1 MRKLGLALLVAA
13 LTGPLSQPTRGAQ
26 APSADAFARDL
37 QQKYDKV
44 RDFSAD
50 FVQTYRGGV
59 LRQTATERGRLLVKK
74 PGKMRWEYREP
85 ERKLFV
91 SDGRKLYSYVPEDR
105 QVLVTDV
112 PDDDHATTPA
122 LFLAGKGNLTRDF
135 TVTYENK
142 VQDAPAGTTV
152 LKLAPR
158 RAEPEYD
165 WLMLAVDPTTLEIR
179 MLITVDAQGGRSTFS
194 LTNLKENVGVADKE
208 FAFSIPRGVEVITD
222 RAAGQ

>member
-1 MRKLGLALLVAA
+1 MRLWLALLVTLLAA
-13 LTGPLSQPTRGAQ
+13 PTAQNMWGAQ
-26 APSADAFARDL
+26 AQSAEALAKAL

-50 FVQTYRGGV
+50 FVHTYRGGV
-59 LRQTATERGRLLVKK
+59 LRQTAIERGRLLVKK

-105 QVLVTDV
+105 QVLVSDV

-122 LFLAGKGNLTRDF
+122 LFLAGKGNLGRDF
-135 TVTYENK
+135 TVAYAQVE
-142 VQDAPAGTTV
+142 DAPAGTTV
-152 LKLAPR
+152 LKLSPR
-158 RAEPEYD
+158 KTEPEYD
-165 WLMLAVDPTTLEIR
+165 WLMLAIDPITLQIR

-194 LTNLKENVGVADKE
+194 LTNLKENMGVADKE
-208 FAFSIPRGVEVITD
+208 FEFSIPRGVEVITD
-222 RAAGQ
+222 PAAGQ

>member
-1 MRKLGLALLVAA
+1 MRLGLTLLVSLLAGATSGSLVAA
-13 LTGPLSQPTRGAQ
+13 QGRQPAE
-26 APSADAFARDL
+26 ALAKDL

-59 LRQTATERGRLLVKK
+59 LRQTATERGRLIVKK
-74 PGKMRWEYREP
+74 PGKMRWEYRDP

-105 QVLVTDV
+105 QVLVSDV

-122 LFLAGKGNLTRDF
+122 LFLAGKGNLGRDF
-135 TVTYENK
+135 TVSYAQADE
-142 VQDAPAGTTV
+142 APAGTTV
-152 LKLAPR
+152 LKLSPR
-158 RAEPEYD
+158 KTEPEYD
-165 WLMLAVDPTTLEIR
+165 WLMLAIDPVSLQIR

>member
-1 MRKLGLALLVAA
+1 MRLGLTLLVSLLAGATSGSLVAA
-13 LTGPLSQPTRGAQ
+13 QGRQPAE
-26 APSADAFARDL
+26 ALAKDL

-59 LRQTATERGRLLVKK
+59 LRQTATERGRLIVKK
-74 PGKMRWEYREP
+74 PGKMRWEYRDP

-105 QVLVTDV
+105 QVLVSDV

-122 LFLAGKGNLTRDF
+122 LFLAGKGNLGRDF
-135 TVTYENK
+135 TVSYAEA
-142 VQDAPAGTTV
+142 DEAPAGTTV
-152 LKLAPR
+152 LKLSPR
-158 RAEPEYD
+158 KTEPEYD
-165 WLMLAVDPTTLEIR
+165 WLMLAIDPVSLQIR

>member
-1 MRKLGLALLVAA
+1 MRLGLTLLMGLLAGATSGSLLTAQGRQPAEALAK
-13 LTGPLSQPTRGAQ
+13 
-26 APSADAFARDL
+26 DL

-59 LRQTATERGRLLVKK
+59 LRQTATERGRLIVKK
-74 PGKMRWEYREP
+74 PGKMRWEYRDP

-105 QVLVTDV
+105 QVLVSDV

-122 LFLAGKGNLTRDF
+122 LFLAGKGNLGRDF
-135 TVTYENK
+135 TVSYAQADE
-142 VQDAPAGTTV
+142 APAGTTV
-152 LKLAPR
+152 LKLSPR
-158 RAEPEYD
+158 KTEPEYD
-165 WLMLAVDPTTLEIR
+165 WLMLAIDPVSLQIR

>member
-1 MRKLGLALLVAA
+1 MRLCFTLLAVLLTVPATNVMQA
-13 LTGPLSQPTRGAQ
+13 AQ
-26 APSADAFARDL
+26 AQPAEALAKEL

-59 LRQTATERGRLLVKK
+59 LRQTATERGRLTVKK
-74 PGKMRWEYREP
+74 PGKMRWEYRDP

-91 SDGRKLYSYVPEDR
+91 SDGHKLYSYVPEDR
-105 QVLVTDV
+105 QVLVSDV

-122 LFLAGKGNLTRDF
+122 LFLAGKGSLTRDF
-135 TVTYENK
+135 IVSYAKADE
-142 VQDAPAGTTV
+142 APSSTTV
-152 LKLAPR
+152 LKLSPR
-158 RAEPEYD
+158 KTEPEYD
-165 WLMLAVDPTTLEIR
+165 WLMLAIDPATLQIR
-179 MLITVDAQGGRSTFS
+179 MLITVDAQGGRSTFT

-222 RAAGQ
+222 RTAGQ

>member
-1 MRKLGLALLVAA
+1 MRLGLTLVLGLLVGATSGSLRAA
-13 LTGPLSQPTRGAQ
+13 QGRQPAE
-26 APSADAFARDL
+26 ALAKDL

-59 LRQTATERGRLLVKK
+59 LRQTATERGRLIVKK
-74 PGKMRWEYREP
+74 PGKMRWEYRDP

-105 QVLVTDV
+105 QVLVSDV
-112 PDDDHATTPA
+112 PDDDHASTPA
-122 LFLAGKGNLTRDF
+122 LFLAGKGNLGRDF
-135 TVTYENK
+135 TVSYE
-142 VQDAPAGTTV
+142 QADEAPAGTTV
-152 LKLAPR
+152 LKLSPR
-158 RAEPEYD
+158 KTEPEYD
-165 WLMLAVDPTTLEIR
+165 WLMLAIDPVSLQIR

>member
-1 MRKLGLALLVAA
+1 MRFCLAILTVMLAA
-13 LTGPLSQPTRGAQ
+13 PSHPGRAAQ
-26 APSADAFARDL
+26 AKSADTLAKEL
-37 QQKYDKV
+37 QQRYDKV
-44 RDFSAD
+44 HDFSAD
-50 FVQTYRGGV
+50 FLQTYRGGV
-59 LRQTATERGRLLVKK
+59 LRQTATERGRLIVKK
-74 PGKMRWEYREP
+74 PGKMRWEYRDP

-105 QVLVTDV
+105 QVVVSDV

-135 TVTYENK
+135 TVSYEK
-142 VQDAPAGTTV
+142 ADDAPSGTTV
-152 LKLAPR
+152 LKLSPR
-158 RAEPEYD
+158 KTEPEYN
-165 WLMLAVDPTTLEIR
+165 WLMLAIDPATLQIR

-194 LTNLKENVGVADKE
+194 LSNLKENVGVADNE

>member
-1 MRKLGLALLVAA
+1 MGLLAGATSGSLLTAQGRQPAEALAK
-13 LTGPLSQPTRGAQ
+13 
-26 APSADAFARDL
+26 DL
-37 QQKYDKV
+37 QHKYDKV

-59 LRQTATERGRLLVKK
+59 LRQTATERGRLIVKK
-74 PGKMRWEYREP
+74 PGKMRWEYRDP

-105 QVLVTDV
+105 QVLVSDV

-122 LFLAGKGNLTRDF
+122 LFLAGKGNLGRDF
-135 TVTYENK
+135 IVSYAQADE
-142 VQDAPAGTTV
+142 APAGTTV
-152 LKLAPR
+152 LKLSPR
-158 RAEPEYD
+158 KTEPEYD
-165 WLMLAVDPTTLEIR
+165 WLMLAIDPVSLQIR
-179 MLITVDAQGGRSTFS
+179 MLITVDGQGGRSTFS

>member
-1 MRKLGLALLVAA
+1 MRKPGVALLVAVLA
-13 LTGPLSQPTRGAQ
+13 APMSSSMLRAQ
-26 APSADAFARDL
+26 APSAETLAREL

-50 FVQTYRGGV
+50 FVHTYRGGV
-59 LRQTATERGRLLVKK
+59 LRQTATERGRLIVKK
-74 PGKMRWEYREP
+74 PGKMRWEYRDP

-122 LFLAGKGNLTRDF
+122 LFLAGKGNLARDF
-135 TVTYENK
+135 TVTYEK
-142 VQDAPAGTTV
+142 AQDAPAGTTV
-152 LKLAPR
+152 LKLSPR
-158 RAEPEYD
+158 KAEPEYD
-165 WLMLAVDPTTLEIR
+165 WLMLAIDPATLQIR
-179 MLITVDAQGGRSTFS
+179 MLITIDAQGGRSTFG

-222 RAAGQ
+222 PAAGQ

>member
-1 MRKLGLALLVAA
+1 MRLGLTLLVSLLAGATSGCLVAA
-13 LTGPLSQPTRGAQ
+13 QGRQPAE
-26 APSADAFARDL
+26 ALAKDL

-59 LRQTATERGRLLVKK
+59 LRQTATERGRLIVKK
-74 PGKMRWEYREP
+74 PGKMRWEYRDP

-105 QVLVTDV
+105 QVLVSDV

-122 LFLAGKGNLTRDF
+122 LFLAGKGNLGRDF
-135 TVTYENK
+135 TVSYAQADE
-142 VQDAPAGTTV
+142 APAGTTV
-152 LKLAPR
+152 LKLSPR
-158 RAEPEYD
+158 KTEPEYD
-165 WLMLAVDPTTLEIR
+165 WLMLAIDPVSLQIR